1 LTWETDVRTVPAAI
15 PFTPPHVSV
24 HRVRIAALPGLA
36 VDDEMRG
43 RLLGKGVFAWVSTL
57 AGNRRVGALIGR
69 TVRAHLIHDGA
80 AAALGAGAQKTAGI
94 MDGPAIGVVRS
105 RATAAAFDQ
114 ALKS

>member
-1 LTWETDVRTVPAAI
+1 MT
-15 PFTPPHVSV
+15 V
-24 HRVRIAALPGLA
+24 HRVRIAALPRLP
-36 VDDEMRG
+36 VDDEVRG
-43 RLLGKGVFAWVSTL
+43 RLLGNGIFAQMSAL

-69 TVRAHLIHDGA
+69 TVRTHLIHNGA